1 MKFSGLKILYGV
13 MNLEYKCLKCGSDK
27 YIVKTAVIPEKSP
40 GLKIEIGTYYIK
52 TCVECGYTEFYSAK
66 IVDKDFEKEKKEKK
80 GSRFAKKTS
89 KEVPV

>member
-1 MKFSGLKILYGV
+1 

-27 YIVKTAVIPEKSP
+27 YIVKTAIIPEKSP

-66 IVDKDFEKEKKEKK
+66 IVDKDFEKEKK